1 MLAMQR
7 DNNDDDKEKAG
18 LCDLALS
25 VVLKYEWDVLDMFT
39 DETFVVAIQRQ
50 THRRVRPRVLCINRA
65 QRLQTD
71 I

>member
-50 THRRVRPRVLCINRA
+50 THRRVRTRVLCINRA